1 VNQVLKAPDEHRPD
15 QHQPEVAG
23 LLRASETQ
31 QKQAGY
37 FHTLREILQ
46 QPALWLDTCDRMI
59 GHGPELAAKLAGMS
73 AVVVTGSGSS
83 HYAGECVCQVL
94 QQELGIA
101 VEAVDGGALLTHGGR
116 AIAPGRPALMVS
128 LARSGDSPESVG
140 AVSLLLETEPG
151 VRHLV
156 LTCNGNGG
164 LARRRNGE
172 EGVQAVVLDPRTND
186 RSLVMT
192 SSFTNLVL
200 AARFLGL
207 HAKPECYR
215 AICAGLSALCSLLLT
230 SHTAAIAGA
239 ARSGFRRA
247 VFLGSGPNFGAAQE
261 AALKMLEMTGGRV
274 PVMRET
280 YLGLRHGP
288 MSFVHEDT
296 LLVCFL
302 SCDPLLRQY
311 ESDLIRELNRKK
323 LGSAKLLIGERIGP
337 DLLAAGDTAIE
348 LPGMAKLG
356 DANTPVL
363 HVVAGQLLAFF
374 RCRQEGLRPDS
385 PSEDGVISRVVEEF
399 PLHRDGQ
406 KAGL

>member
-1 VNQVLKAPDEHRPD
+1 MTHSIDA
-15 QHQPEVAG
+15 PEVAD
-23 LLRASETQ
+23 LLLCSETQ
-31 QKQAGY
+31 QIQAGY
-37 FHTLREILQ
+37 FHTLHEILQ
-46 QPALWLDTCDRMI
+46 QPSTWLDTCQRLI

-73 AVVVTGSGSS
+73 SIVVTGSGSS
-83 HYAGECVCQVL
+83 QFAGECVRQVL
-94 QQELGIA
+94 QKELTIA

-116 AIAPGRPALMVS
+116 AMPPGRPALVVS

-140 AVSLLLETEPG
+140 AVSLLLETEPS

-156 LTCNGNGG
+156 LTCNRNGG

-172 EGVQAVVLDPRTND
+172 DGIEAVVLDARTND

-200 AARFLGL
+200 AARFLGM
-207 HAKPECYR
+207 HTKPERYR
-215 AICAGLSALCSLLLT
+215 AACTALSELCTLLLT
-230 SHTAAIAGA
+230 SHTGAIARV

-247 VFLGSGPNFGAAQE
+247 VFLGSGPNFGAARE

-274 PVMRET
+274 PAIAET

-302 SCDPLLRQY
+302 SSDPLLRQY

-323 LGSAKLLIGERIGP
+323 LGSGKLLSGERIGT
-337 DLLAAGDTAIE
+337 DLPAAGDTAIE
-348 LPGMAKLG
+348 LPGMAELG
-356 DANTPVL
+356 DDNTPVL

-374 RCRQEGLRPDS
+374 RCRQEGLKPDS
-385 PSEDGVISRVVEEF
+385 PSEDGVISRVVEGF
-399 PLHRDGQ
+399 PLHRHAQRVD
-406 KAGL
+406 L